1 MEMNLAFFRWVSALV
16 VSSAMGGVCVAQQ
29 LPPGTRSV
37 DERAQGQA
45 TQEVSQEMREA
56 ETALEQGDYKGAEAK
71 LKVLAATNP
80 NDGRVMY
87 DLGFAQERN
96 GEDEEAAKSYAA
108 SIAAIPGFAEPRVAL
123 GLLDARSGRTQTAHA
138 ELLAVAKLD
147 TASPQ
152 IRAKALRALVHLD
165 ERDHPDQAQQELFG
179 ALKLTAETPEDVLL
193 GAELAERSG
202 EAADAEAAYRRA
214 LKLLPGDIDAT
225 AGLAHV
231 LQQQK
236 KLAEADA
243 VLGAALQEHPDDLRL
258 VAQAVTLYAAEGKE
272 AQAIPLLVHLRE
284 KDPKVDAN
292 AATTL
297 LLARLYDV
305 SGDNAAAEEL
315 YTQLVAAQPNDP
327 TLLDALGSAQ
337 VKQGKDGPAEL
348 TLAKAFQMRE
358 AFHDDKAWAE
368 TAGHLAFAASKNS
381 DPTMCLQ
388 ALAARATV
396 LPNSAT
402 SLFLQATA
410 YDTLHQFKEA
420 AKAYRA
426 FLAMADGKFPDQEFQ
441 ARHRL
446 IALEPK

>member
-1 MEMNLAFFRWVSALV
+1 
-16 VSSAMGGVCVAQQ
+16 
-29 LPPGTRSV
+29 
-37 DERAQGQA
+37 
-45 TQEVSQEMREA
+45 
-56 ETALEQGDYKGAEAK
+56 
-71 LKVLAATNP
+71 
-80 NDGRVMY
+80 
-87 DLGFAQERN
+87 
-96 GEDEEAAKSYAA
+96 
-108 SIAAIPGFAEPRVAL
+108 
-123 GLLDARSGRTQTAHA
+123 
-138 ELLAVAKLD
+138 
-147 TASPQ
+147 
-152 IRAKALRALVHLD
+152 
-165 ERDHPDQAQQELFG
+165 
-179 ALKLTAETPEDVLL
+179 
-193 GAELAERSG
+193 
-202 EAADAEAAYRRA
+202 
-214 LKLLPGDIDAT
+214 
-225 AGLAHV
+225 
-231 LQQQK
+231 
-236 KLAEADA
+236 
-243 VLGAALQEHPDDLRL
+243 
-258 VAQAVTLYAAEGKE
+258 
-272 AQAIPLLVHLRE
+272 
-284 KDPKVDAN
+284 
-292 AATTL
+292 

-368 TAGHLAFAASKNS
+368 TAGHLAFAASKNN
-381 DPTMCLQ
+381 DPKMCLQ
-388 ALAARATV
+388 ALTARATV